1 MSGSKTTSGYMIIT
15 GPVWKSFLE
24 RKNTFTHLFMEPAL
38 GGRSGT
44 DSRLRPVR
52 FLTCRYS
59 CDQANTTRASEN
71 ASAGVALVNTR
82 LASG

>member
-1 MSGSKTTSGYMIIT
+1 MIRT
-15 GPVWKSFLE
+15 RPAWKSFLE
-24 RKNTFTHLFMEPAL
+24 RNNTFTHLFMEPAL

-52 FLTCRYS
+52 FLTCPYS
-59 CDQANTTRASEN
+59 SAQASTTRASEN
-71 ASAGVALVNTR
+71 ASAGVALVSTR